1 MRVYAKTF
9 ASRTHLDLLRLDQSL
24 TKPIKK
30 LSETG
35 LVKHQAASLRPFQ
48 VAVMQGQEM
57 TLMLTGR
64 PHARDICITA
74 SRAYDG
80 NAGLH

>member
-1 MRVYAKTF
+1 MYAKTF

-48 VAVMQGQEM
+48 VAVMQGQEIHAD
-57 TLMLTGR
+57 R